1 LLLILE
7 SFIFNF
13 RGILFS
19 AIFLI
24 VLYLSLLKLK
34 LKFIKKNA
42 QFFFIMFQF
51 LIIIILLIFIIH
63 AKRTDGNI
71 TDFVQEYLLISP
83 ALLSGVVDQTFQVFF
98 NEWSFENI
106 FIIFSG
112 LNYLITTLVRAL
124 GIQIVTDGYEII
136 KFLDLPQVVGS
147 SDYNFILRNTFY
159 TILLEPYLSLGFYG
173 VIIVGFLFGFVISKN
188 EYIFAKYNCDYS
200 IFCLQFFCGVVA
212 FGIFGSA
219 FSTVSFWL
227 VLGCIMFLK
236 SFLFIKKTY

>member
-1 LLLILE
+1 MLLILE
-7 SFIFNF
+7 SFIFNSK
-13 RGILFS
+13 GILSS

-24 VLYLSLLKLK
+24 VLYISLLK
-34 LKFIKKNA
+34 LKFIKEDV
-42 QFFFIMFQF
+42 QFFIIMFQF
-51 LIIIILLIFIIH
+51 LIIIILLIFIIEI
-63 AKRTDGNI
+63 KRSDGNPLY
-71 TDFVQEYLLISP
+71 FVKEYLLISP
-83 ALLSGVVDQTFQVFF
+83 ALLSGIVDQTFQVFF
-98 NEWSFENI
+98 NKWSFDNI

-112 LNYLITTLVRAL
+112 LNYLITTLIRAL

-136 KFLDLPQVVGS
+136 KFLDIPQVVS
-147 SDYNFILRNTFY
+147 STNYNFNLRNTFY
-159 TILLEPYLSLGFYG
+159 TILLEPYLSLGYYG

-227 VLGCIMFLK
+227 VLGCIIFLK
-236 SFLFIKKTY
+236 SLIFIKKTY